1 MAVELGELDV
11 RFVGTEAN
19 KLFLE
24 PVFFDASTLDEFRV
38 MGNVVN
44 KKKIGFVRPL
54 ENIIRK
60 YTGCGFNP
68 VGSLSIYERDIEV
81 NKMRVDLELCWD
93 EFEDTVFEELLRNGT
108 NIANVIDTQIG
119 DILLSR
125 AIMGIKRDVPRLLY
139 FGNKASADPN
149 YDTIDGFWTVYY
161 PGLVNEGLIPR
172 TNTGSGTAMN
182 SGDGI
187 AILRAVYDQA
197 PLPLKGL
204 PNSEKVLNVTGSV
217 WMQYNEDIEEGGGG
231 DFGLMTLIDGNPKL
245 YFRGIEVRPQ
255 WRWDEIATALGT
267 TLPNYVEYTTKMN
280 KVLATDVLDP
290 ASELRIWYDDKDEK
304 NYVKARF
311 KMGSNYIHP
320 SLISV
325 GY

>member
-24 PVFFDASTLDEFRV
+24 PVFFDADTLAEFRV

-93 EFEDTVFEELLRNGT
+93 EFEDTVFEELLRAGT

-119 DILLSR
+119 DILLNR
-125 AIMGIKRDVPRLLY
+125 AILGIKRDIPRLLY
-139 FGNKASADPN
+139 FSNKASVDPN

-161 PGLVNEGLIPR
+161 PGLVTQGLIPR
-172 TNTGSGTAMN
+172 TNTGSGTAMAN
-182 SGDGI
+182 GDGI
-187 AILRAVYDQA
+187 AMLRAVYDQA

-204 PNSEKVLNVTGSV
+204 PNAEKVFNVTGSV
-217 WMQYNEDIEEGGGG
+217 WMQYQEDIENGGGG
-231 DFGLMTLIDGNPKL
+231 DYGLLQLINGVEQFT
-245 YFRGIEVRPQ
+245 FRGVPVVPQ
-255 WRWDEIATALGT
+255 FRWDDIATGLGT
-267 TLPNYVEYTTKMN
+267 TKPHYVEYTTPQN
-280 KVLATDVLDP
+280 KVLATDVLSPDT
-290 ASELRIWYDDKDEK
+290 A
-304 NYVKARF
+304 
-311 KMGSNYIHP
+311 
-320 SLISV
+320 
-325 GY
+325 

>member
-1 MAVELGELDV
+1 MVELGELDV

-24 PVFFDASTLDEFRV
+24 PIFFDADTLNEFRV

-44 KKKIGFVRPL
+44 KKKIGFIRPL

-68 VGSLSIYERDIEV
+68 VGSLSIYEREIEV
-81 NKMRVDLELCWD
+81 NKMRIDLELCWD
-93 EFEDTVFEELLRNGT
+93 EFEDTVFEELLRTGT
-108 NIANVIDTQIG
+108 NIADVRDTQIG
-119 DILLSR
+119 DILMNRARQGVKMDLS
-125 AIMGIKRDVPRLLY
+125 RLLY

-161 PGLVNEGLIPR
+161 PGLVADGLIPR
-172 TNTGSGTAMN
+172 TNTGSGTAMA

-204 PNSEKVLNVTGSV
+204 PNAEKVLNVTGSV
-217 WMQYNEDIEEGGGG
+217 WMQYNEDIEDGGGG
-231 DFGLMTLIDGNPKL
+231 DFGLMTLIEGSPRL
-245 YFRGIEVRPQ
+245 FFRGIEVRPM
-255 WRWDEIATALGT
+255 WRWDEIATSLGT

-290 ASELRIWYDDKDEK
+290 SSELRIWYDDKDEK

>member
-19 KLFLE
+19 KIFLE
-24 PVFFDASTLDEFRV
+24 PVFFDESTLDEFRV

-93 EFEDTVFEELLRNGT
+93 EFEDTVFEELLRTGT
-108 NIANVIDTQIG
+108 DIPNVIDTQIG
-119 DILLSR
+119 TILLNR
-125 AIMGIKRDVPRLLY
+125 AVMGIRRDVPRLLY
-139 FGNKASADPN
+139 FGNKASVDPN
-149 YDTIDGFWTVYY
+149 YDTIDGYWTVHYKN
-161 PGLVNEGLIPR
+161 LADQGLIPR
-172 TNTGSGTAMN
+172 TNTGSGTAMAN
-182 SGDGI
+182 GDGI
-187 AILRAVYDQA
+187 AMLRAVYDQA

-204 PNSEKVLNVTGSV
+204 PNSEKVFNVTGSV
-217 WMQYNEDIEEGGGG
+217 WMQYQEDIENGGGG
-231 DFGLMTLIDGNPKL
+231 DFGLMTLIDGSPKL

-267 TLPNYVEYTTKMN
+267 TLPHYIEYTTKMN

-290 ASELRIWYDDKDEK
+290 ASELRIWFDDKSEK

-311 KMGSNYIHP
+311 KMGSNYIHH

>member
-1 MAVELGELDV
+1 
-11 RFVGTEAN
+11 VGTEAN

-24 PVFFDASTLDEFRV
+24 PIFFDADTLNEFRV

-68 VGSLSIYERDIEV
+68 VGSLSIYEREIEV

-93 EFEDTVFEELLRNGT
+93 EFEDTVFEELLRTGT
-108 NIANVIDTQIG
+108 NIADVRDTQIG
-119 DILLSR
+119 DILMNRARQGVKMDLS
-125 AIMGIKRDVPRLLY
+125 RLLY

-161 PGLVNEGLIPR
+161 PGLVTDGLIPR
-172 TNTGSGTAMN
+172 TNTGSGTAMA

-204 PNSEKVLNVTGSV
+204 PNAEKVLNVTGSV
-217 WMQYNEDIEEGGGG
+217 WMQYNEDIEDGGGG
-231 DFGLMTLIDGNPKL
+231 DFGLMTLIEGSPRL
-245 YFRGIEVRPQ
+245 FFRGIEVRPM
-255 WRWDEIATALGT
+255 WRWDEIATSLGT

-290 ASELRIWYDDKDEK
+290 SSELRIWYDDKDEK

>member
-1 MAVELGELDV
+1 
-11 RFVGTEAN
+11 
-19 KLFLE
+19 
-24 PVFFDASTLDEFRV
+24 
-38 MGNVVN
+38 
-44 KKKIGFVRPL
+44 
-54 ENIIRK
+54 
-60 YTGCGFNP
+60 
-68 VGSLSIYERDIEV
+68 
-81 NKMRVDLELCWD
+81 
-93 EFEDTVFEELLRNGT
+93 
-108 NIANVIDTQIG
+108 
-119 DILLSR
+119 
-125 AIMGIKRDVPRLLY
+125 
-139 FGNKASADPN
+139 
-149 YDTIDGFWTVYY
+149 
-161 PGLVNEGLIPR
+161 
-172 TNTGSGTAMN
+172 MN

-290 ASELRIWYDDKDEK
+290 SSELRIWYDDKDEK